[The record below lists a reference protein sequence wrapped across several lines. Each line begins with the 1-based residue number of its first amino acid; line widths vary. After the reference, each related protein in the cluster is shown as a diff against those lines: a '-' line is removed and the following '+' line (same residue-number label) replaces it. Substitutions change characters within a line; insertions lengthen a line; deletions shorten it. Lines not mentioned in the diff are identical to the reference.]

1 MIDHVIFVKIIFY
14 MQIRFDHD
22 SFLLILNRFD
32 SSFLQM
38 LISNRTYHD
47 FDQSRWFLS
56 ILLILEIVEKIKI
69 LEDEIT
75 ESESS
80 DTMMIEHEKN
90 LIEMK

>member
-1 MIDHVIFVKIIFY
+1 MIDHVIFVTIIFY
-14 MQIRFDHD
+14 MQMRFDYD
-22 SFLLILNRFD
+22 SFLLILNRLD

-38 LISNRTYHD
+38 LTSNRAYHD
-47 FDQSRWFLS
+47 FDQSRWFFS
-56 ILLILEIVEKIKI
+56 ILLILEIVEKIKMF
-69 LEDEIT
+69 EDEII